1 MEQSGIPTGTG
12 RRSRVR
18 REGVLFLSSFRCVG
32 VDLNIFLFFL
42 QLSGSSSKG
51 ECRASERGTGKAG
64 TAVVWGLS
72 PYSFSPPGATLR
84 AQGIGS
90 RDQGALKGCRGA
102 FSLHGRR

>member
-1 MEQSGIPTGTG
+1 MEWNPDGDGTPKP
-12 RRSRVR
+12 VR
-18 REGVLFLSSFRCVG
+18 REGVLFLSFLRCVG

-42 QLSGSSSKG
+42 LLSGSSSKG
-51 ECRASERGTGKAG
+51 ECRASERGTGQAG
-64 TAVVWGLS
+64 TAVVWGSS

-102 FSLHGRR
+102 FMLHGRR